1 MVYNKH
7 ITVESVLVE
16 WYTSIREL
24 REKMKLL
31 RVYSVSNNPYEN
43 LRISSFNEILSN
55 QYIYEVIKYWMLL
68 MCKFL
73 SHIRSVHSRINMDLI
88 CNAFTLLSAS
98 FPWLIYLCHKWH
110 RWRKYSLQLSNIP
123 TLFWKVYFITDII
136 SKK

>member
-55 QYIYEVIKYWMLL
+55 QYIYELIKY
-68 MCKFL
+68 
-73 SHIRSVHSRINMDLI
+73 
-88 CNAFTLLSAS
+88 
-98 FPWLIYLCHKWH
+98 
-110 RWRKYSLQLSNIP
+110 
-123 TLFWKVYFITDII
+123 
-136 SKK
+136 